1 MTSEELKFFDT
12 IAPKWDEMEVY
23 STSEKVAE
31 LIDLTGIREGYD
43 VLDLGTG
50 TGVLL
55 PELSGR
61 VGRKGTVMAVDFSER
76 MLAEARGKN
85 GELKNVDFLR
95 LDFEKSDVPGR
106 YDLIML
112 YCVYP
117 HLAEPVE
124 TLKRLRKHNL
134 KDGGKIVIG
143 FPKDEGCINRIHA
156 DKDVDSDLLPPAPQL
171 AGWLTQNGLASK
183 VIAYSK
189 EGYLV
194 GIE

>member
-1 MTSEELKFFDT
+1 
-12 IAPKWDEMEVY
+12 
-23 STSEKVAE
+23 
-31 LIDLTGIREGYD
+31 
-43 VLDLGTG
+43 
-50 TGVLL
+50 
-55 PELSGR
+55 
-61 VGRKGTVMAVDFSER
+61 

-134 KDGGKIVIG
+134 KDGGKIVHGSFI
-143 FPKDEGCINRIHA
+143 
-156 DKDVDSDLLPPAPQL
+156 
-171 AGWLTQNGLASK
+171 
-183 VIAYSK
+183 
-189 EGYLV
+189 
-194 GIE
+194 